1 MEPPDSNVR
10 DAHLDQNNIHSGLHT
25 ERSLAQQGEV
35 HIYSDLQTKKRLGH
49 QDESSFHAVWKMIKF
64 EEVLLK
70 EFGIVMSMQDL
81 LKPVDVYIKSKLPMC
96 VRLQEN
102 VPEDSGNGNYE
113 QEDMENVKNDEEVRD
128 EIYDDDDVCDS
139 MAQGVGSSYNSP
151 DVNKHDRVKT
161 SVEGEVEEEP
171 GRNVSARSCIP
182 SFRQSKA

>member
-10 DAHLDQNNIHSGLHT
+10 DAHLDQNNIHSELHT

-35 HIYSDLQTKKRLGH
+35 HLYSDLQTKKRLGH

-96 VRLQEN
+96 LALDDDL
-102 VPEDSGNGNYE
+102 EDSGNANYE
-113 QEDMENVKNDEEVRD
+113 DGNVNDMKNDEEVNYV
-128 EIYDDDDVCDS
+128 YDDDEDVCDS
-139 MAQGVGSSYNSP
+139 MMEDVGSSINSP
-151 DVNKHDRVKT
+151 EVNKHVKVKT
-161 SVEGEVEEEP
+161 LVEEEVDKEP
-171 GRNVSARSCIP
+171 GGNVSIRSRSP
-182 SFRQSKA
+182 RFRHSKA